1 MNNPFQFLGAIKNPQ
16 QLMQQMTENSQIMQ
30 NPMMQNAIQMYHSG
44 NTDGLK
50 KMAEN
55 VCREKGINPE
65 EALRQIKSQFGM

>member
-1 MNNPFQFLGAIKNPQ
+1 MNNLFQILGAIKNPQ
-16 QLMQQMTENSQIMQ
+16 QLMQQMTGNSQIMQ